1 MEIVLHGYDR
11 QQRYLSPRS
20 PRADPRALRAADS
33 PKDISTRTRCA
44 ATVEPAEPSARLIRR
59 GARMSVTIDGPAD
72 LPALY
77 RSADRESQRAQR
89 TYLRSLKVRLGA
101 LLVAAFGGAIALTTA
116 GGFQVGGGLA
126 FVAFA
131 CALGAE
137 LFLATT
143 SPLTTWYEGRAAAE
157 SAKTLAWRYM
167 VRAEPF
173 EVDGPDVD
181 KQFLAQTYSL
191 LQDLRSI
198 SVGTAESGAHQISDK
213 MRQVRALGFDERR
226 QVYLADR
233 ITDQQRWYAEKARWN
248 DRRARAW
255 VLVSIV
261 LEMSGVIGGALKAF
275 GWISFDLLGFL
286 AASAGCVVAWIEAK
300 QHRNLATAYGIA
312 SQELAS
318 IASELPTMNSEESW
332 AAFVGQAEE
341 AISRE
346 HTLWRASRGL
356 SDRFRRKEG

>member
-1 MEIVLHGYDR
+1 MSLTI
-11 QQRYLSPRS
+11 
-20 PRADPRALRAADS
+20 DS
-33 PKDISTRTRCA
+33 P
-44 ATVEPAEPSARLIRR
+44 
-59 GARMSVTIDGPAD
+59 AD
-72 LPALY
+72 FPVLY
-77 RSADRESQRAQR
+77 RSADRESLRAQR
-89 TYLRSLKVRLGA
+89 SYLRSLRVRLGA
-101 LLVAAFGGAIALTTA
+101 LIVAAFGGALTLTAA
-116 GGFQVGGGLA
+116 GGFHVGGGLA
-126 FVAFA
+126 FLAFA

-167 VRAEPF
+167 VRAQPF
-173 EVDGPDVD
+173 EGDGPYVD

-198 SVGTAESGAHQISDK
+198 SVGTEEPDAHQITDK
-213 MRQVRALGFDERR
+213 MRQIRALDFDDRR
-226 QVYLADR
+226 QVYQAER
-233 ITDQQRWYAEKARWN
+233 IADQQRWYAEKARWN
-248 DRRARAW
+248 DRRARGW

-261 LEMSGVIGGALKAF
+261 LQFAGLVGGALKMF
-275 GWISFDLLGFL
+275 GWINIDLLGFL
-286 AASAGCVVAWIEAK
+286 AAAAGSVAAWIEAK

-318 IASELPTMNSEESW
+318 IATELPTLNSEERW

-356 SDRFRRKEG
+356 PNR

>member
-1 MEIVLHGYDR
+1 
-11 QQRYLSPRS
+11 
-20 PRADPRALRAADS
+20 
-33 PKDISTRTRCA
+33 
-44 ATVEPAEPSARLIRR
+44 
-59 GARMSVTIDGPAD
+59 MSVTIDGPAD
-72 LPALY
+72 FPALY
-77 RSADRESQRAQR
+77 RSADRESERAQR
-89 TYLRSLKVRLGA
+89 SYLRSLRVRLGA
-101 LLVAAFGGAIALTTA
+101 LLIAAFGGALTFTTA

-126 FVAFA
+126 FLAFA

-173 EVDGPDVD
+173 EVDAPDVD

-198 SVGTAESGAHQISDK
+198 SLGTAEPSAHQITDK
-213 MRQVRALGFDERR
+213 MRQVRALDFNQRR
-226 QVYLADR
+226 QIYLTDR
-233 ITDQQRWYAEKARWN
+233 IADQQRWYSEKARWN
-248 DRRARAW
+248 DRRARGW

-261 LEMSGVIGGALKAF
+261 LETAGLIGGALTAF

-286 AASAGCVVAWIEAK
+286 AAAAGGAAAWIEAK

-318 IASELPTMNSEESW
+318 IATELPKLDSEERW

-356 SDRFRRKEG
+356 SDRFRRKGG

>member
-1 MEIVLHGYDR
+1 
-11 QQRYLSPRS
+11 
-20 PRADPRALRAADS
+20 
-33 PKDISTRTRCA
+33 
-44 ATVEPAEPSARLIRR
+44 
-59 GARMSVTIDGPAD
+59 MSVTIDGTAD

-77 RSADRESQRAQR
+77 RSADRESERAQR
-89 TYLRSLKVRLGA
+89 SYLMSLRVRLGA
-101 LLVAAFGGAIALTTA
+101 LLVAAFGGALTLTTA

-126 FVAFA
+126 FLAFA

-167 VRAEPF
+167 VRGEPF
-173 EVDGPDVD
+173 EVDTPDVD

-191 LQDLRSI
+191 LQDLQSI
-198 SVGTAESGAHQISDK
+198 ALGTAEPGAHQITDK
-213 MRQVRALGFDERR
+213 MRRVRALDFNERR
-226 QVYLADR
+226 QVYLVDR
-233 ITDQQRWYAEKARWN
+233 IADQQRWYSEKARWN
-248 DRRARAW
+248 ARRARVW
-255 VLVSIV
+255 VLISIV
-261 LEMSGVIGGALKAF
+261 LEIAGLIGGALKAF

-286 AASAGCVVAWIEAK
+286 AASAGVVVAWIEAK

-318 IASELPTMNSEESW
+318 IASELPTVNSEERW
-332 AAFVGQAEE
+332 AAFVSQAEE

-356 SDRFRRKEG
+356 SDRFRRKER

>member
-1 MEIVLHGYDR
+1 
-11 QQRYLSPRS
+11 
-20 PRADPRALRAADS
+20 
-33 PKDISTRTRCA
+33 
-44 ATVEPAEPSARLIRR
+44 
-59 GARMSVTIDGPAD
+59 MSVTIDGPAD
-72 LPALY
+72 FPALY
-77 RSADRESQRAQR
+77 RSADRESVRAQR
-89 TYLRSLKVRLGA
+89 SYLTSLRVRLGA
-101 LLVAAFGGAIALTTA
+101 LLVAAFGGAVTLTTP
-116 GGFQVGGGLA
+116 GNFQIGGGLA
-126 FVAFA
+126 FLAFA

-143 SPLTTWYEGRAAAE
+143 SPVTAWYEGRAAAE

-173 EVDGPDVD
+173 YLDAPEVDA
-181 KQFLAQTYSL
+181 QFLAQTYSL
-191 LQDLRSI
+191 VQDLRSI
-198 SVGTAESGAHQISDK
+198 SLDAGVAGEHQISAK
-213 MRQVRALGFDERR
+213 MREVRALDFAGRR
-226 QVYLADR
+226 QIYLEDR
-233 ITDQQRWYAEKARWN
+233 IANQQRWYSEKARWN

-261 LEMSGVIGGALKAF
+261 LEIAGLIGGALKAF

-286 AASAGCVVAWIEAK
+286 AAAAGSVMAWIEAK

-318 IASELPTMNSEESW
+318 IATELATLTDEERW

-356 SDRFRRKEG
+356 GR

>member
-1 MEIVLHGYDR
+1 M
-11 QQRYLSPRS
+11 
-20 PRADPRALRAADS
+20 
-33 PKDISTRTRCA
+33 
-44 ATVEPAEPSARLIRR
+44 SA
-59 GARMSVTIDGPAD
+59 TIDGPAD
-72 LPALY
+72 FPALF

-89 TYLRSLKVRLGA
+89 SYLTSLRVRLGS
-101 LLVAAFGGAIALTTA
+101 LVVAAFGGALTLTTA

-126 FVAFA
+126 FLAFA

-173 EVDGPDVD
+173 EVDDVDVD
-181 KQFLAQTYSL
+181 KQFHAQTYSL

-198 SVGTAESGAHQISDK
+198 SLGTEEPAAQQITDK
-213 MRQVRALGFDERR
+213 MRHVRALDFNERR
-226 QVYLADR
+226 QVYLGDR
-233 ITDQQRWYAEKARWN
+233 IADQQRWYSEKARWN
-248 DRRARAW
+248 DRRARGW
-255 VLVSIV
+255 VFVSIV
-261 LEMSGVIGGALKAF
+261 LEIAGLIGGALKAF
-275 GWISFDLLGFL
+275 GWINFDLLGFL
-286 AASAGCVVAWIEAK
+286 AAAAGGVMAWIEAK

-318 IASELPTMNSEESW
+318 IASELPTLNGEERW
-332 AAFVGQAEE
+332 AAFVAQAEE

>member
-1 MEIVLHGYDR
+1 
-11 QQRYLSPRS
+11 
-20 PRADPRALRAADS
+20 
-33 PKDISTRTRCA
+33 
-44 ATVEPAEPSARLIRR
+44 
-59 GARMSVTIDGPAD
+59 MSVSIDGTAD

-77 RSADRESQRAQR
+77 RSADRESERAQR
-89 TYLRSLKVRLGA
+89 SYLVSLRVRLGA
-101 LLVAAFGGAIALTTA
+101 LLVAAFGGALTLTTA
-116 GGFQVGGGLA
+116 HDFQVGGGLA

-143 SPLTTWYEGRAAAE
+143 NPLTTWYEGRAAAE

-167 VRAEPF
+167 VRGEPF
-173 EVDGPDVD
+173 EVVSPDVD

-198 SVGTAESGAHQISDK
+198 SVATAEPGAHQITDK
-213 MRQVRALGFDERR
+213 MRQVRGLDFDERR
-226 QVYLADR
+226 QVYLVDR
-233 ITDQQRWYAEKARWN
+233 IANQQRWYSEKARWN
-248 DRRARAW
+248 DRRARGW
-255 VLVSIV
+255 VLISIV
-261 LEMSGVIGGALKAF
+261 LEIAGLVGGALKAF

-286 AASAGCVVAWIEAK
+286 AASAGAVVAWIEAK

-318 IASELPTMNSEESW
+318 IATELPTLNSEERW

-346 HTLWRASRGL
+346 HTLWRASRGP
-356 SDRFRRKEG
+356 SGRFRRKDG

>member
-1 MEIVLHGYDR
+1 M
-11 QQRYLSPRS
+11 
-20 PRADPRALRAADS
+20 
-33 PKDISTRTRCA
+33 
-44 ATVEPAEPSARLIRR
+44 SA
-59 GARMSVTIDGPAD
+59 TIDGPAD
-72 LPALY
+72 FPALF

-89 TYLRSLKVRLGA
+89 SYLSSLRVRLGS
-101 LLVAAFGGAIALTTA
+101 LVVAAFGGALTLSTA

-126 FVAFA
+126 FLAFA

-173 EVDGPDVD
+173 EVDDVDVD
-181 KQFLAQTYSL
+181 KQFHAQTYSL

-198 SVGTAESGAHQISDK
+198 SLGTEEPAAQQITDK
-213 MRQVRALGFDERR
+213 MRHVRALDFNERR

-233 ITDQQRWYAEKARWN
+233 IADQQRWYSEKARWN
-248 DRRARAW
+248 DRRARGW

-261 LEMSGVIGGALKAF
+261 LEIAGLIGGALKAF
-275 GWISFDLLGFL
+275 GWINFDLLGFL
-286 AASAGCVVAWIEAK
+286 AAAAGGVMAWIEAK

-318 IASELPTMNSEESW
+318 IASELPTLNGEERW
-332 AAFVGQAEE
+332 AAFVAQAEE

>member
-1 MEIVLHGYDR
+1 
-11 QQRYLSPRS
+11 
-20 PRADPRALRAADS
+20 
-33 PKDISTRTRCA
+33 
-44 ATVEPAEPSARLIRR
+44 
-59 GARMSVTIDGPAD
+59 MSVTIDGPAD
-72 LPALY
+72 LPALF
-77 RSADRESQRAQR
+77 RSADQESGRAQR
-89 TYLRSLKVRLGA
+89 SYLRSLRVRLGA
-101 LLVAAFGGAIALTTA
+101 LVVAAFGGALTTTA
-116 GGFQVGGGLA
+116 GEFHIGGWLA
-126 FVAFA
+126 FLAFA

-143 SPLTTWYEGRAAAE
+143 TPLTTWYEGRAAAE

-173 EVDGPDVD
+173 QVDGPDVD

-198 SVGTAESGAHQISDK
+198 SLGTAQADAHQISDK
-213 MRQVRALGFDERR
+213 MRQVRALDFNERR

-233 ITDQQRWYAEKARWN
+233 ITDQQRWYSEKARWN
-248 DRRARAW
+248 DRRARGW

-261 LEMSGVIGGALKAF
+261 LEIAGLIGGALTAF
-275 GWISFDLLGFL
+275 GWIDFDLLGFL
-286 AASAGCVVAWIEAK
+286 AVSAGVVTAWIEAK

-318 IASELPTMNSEESW
+318 IASELPTVDSEEHW
-332 AAFVGQAEE
+332 ADFVAKAEE

-356 SDRFRRKEG
+356 PNRFGRKEG

>member
-1 MEIVLHGYDR
+1 
-11 QQRYLSPRS
+11 
-20 PRADPRALRAADS
+20 
-33 PKDISTRTRCA
+33 
-44 ATVEPAEPSARLIRR
+44 
-59 GARMSVTIDGPAD
+59 MSVTIDGTAD

-77 RSADRESQRAQR
+77 RSADRESERAQR
-89 TYLRSLKVRLGA
+89 SYLRSLRVRLGA
-101 LLVAAFGGAIALTTA
+101 LLVAAFGGALTLTTA

-126 FVAFA
+126 FLAFA

-167 VRAEPF
+167 VRGEPF
-173 EVDGPDVD
+173 EVDTPDVD

-191 LQDLRSI
+191 LQDLQSI
-198 SVGTAESGAHQISDK
+198 ALGTAEPGAHQITDK
-213 MRQVRALGFDERR
+213 MRRIRALDFNERR
-226 QVYLADR
+226 QVYLVDR
-233 ITDQQRWYAEKARWN
+233 IADQQRWYSEKARWN
-248 DRRARAW
+248 ARRARVW
-255 VLVSIV
+255 VLISIV
-261 LEMSGVIGGALKAF
+261 LEIAGLIGGALKAF

-286 AASAGCVVAWIEAK
+286 AASAGVVVAWIEAK

-318 IASELPTMNSEESW
+318 IASELPTVNSEERW
-332 AAFVGQAEE
+332 AAFVSQAEE

-356 SDRFRRKEG
+356 SDRFRRKER

>member
-1 MEIVLHGYDR
+1 
-11 QQRYLSPRS
+11 
-20 PRADPRALRAADS
+20 
-33 PKDISTRTRCA
+33 
-44 ATVEPAEPSARLIRR
+44 
-59 GARMSVTIDGPAD
+59 MSVTIDGPAD
-72 LPALY
+72 FPALF

-89 TYLRSLKVRLGA
+89 SYLTSLRVRLGS
-101 LLVAAFGGAIALTTA
+101 LVVAAFGGALTLTTT

-126 FVAFA
+126 FLAFA

-173 EVDGPDVD
+173 EVDDVDVD
-181 KQFLAQTYSL
+181 KQFHAQTYSL

-198 SVGTAESGAHQISDK
+198 SLGTEEPAAQQITDK
-213 MRQVRALGFDERR
+213 MRHVRALDFNERR
-226 QVYLADR
+226 QVYFADR
-233 ITDQQRWYAEKARWN
+233 IADQQRWYSEKARWN
-248 DRRARAW
+248 DRRARGW

-261 LEMSGVIGGALKAF
+261 LEIAGLIGGALKAF
-275 GWISFDLLGFL
+275 GWINFDLLGFL
-286 AASAGCVVAWIEAK
+286 AAAAGGVMAWIEAK

-318 IASELPTMNSEESW
+318 IASELPTLHSEDRW
-332 AAFVGQAEE
+332 AAFVAQAEE

>member
-1 MEIVLHGYDR
+1 
-11 QQRYLSPRS
+11 
-20 PRADPRALRAADS
+20 
-33 PKDISTRTRCA
+33 
-44 ATVEPAEPSARLIRR
+44 
-59 GARMSVTIDGPAD
+59 MSVSIDGTAD

-77 RSADRESQRAQR
+77 RSADRESERAQR
-89 TYLRSLKVRLGA
+89 SYLVSLRVRLGA
-101 LLVAAFGGAIALTTA
+101 LLVAAFGGALTLTTA
-116 GGFQVGGGLA
+116 HDFQVGGGLA

-143 SPLTTWYEGRAAAE
+143 NPLTTWYEGRAAAE

-167 VRAEPF
+167 VRGEPF
-173 EVDGPDVD
+173 EVVSPDVD

-198 SVGTAESGAHQISDK
+198 SVATAEPGAHQITDK
-213 MRQVRALGFDERR
+213 MRQVRGLDFDERR
-226 QVYLADR
+226 QVYLVDR
-233 ITDQQRWYAEKARWN
+233 IADQQRWYSEKARWN
-248 DRRARAW
+248 DRRARGW
-255 VLVSIV
+255 VLISIV
-261 LEMSGVIGGALKAF
+261 LEIAGLVGGALKAF

-286 AASAGCVVAWIEAK
+286 AASAGAVVAWIEAK

-318 IASELPTMNSEESW
+318 IATELPTLNSEERW

-346 HTLWRASRGL
+346 HTLLRASRGP
-356 SDRFRRKEG
+356 SGRFRRKDG

>member
-1 MEIVLHGYDR
+1 
-11 QQRYLSPRS
+11 
-20 PRADPRALRAADS
+20 
-33 PKDISTRTRCA
+33 
-44 ATVEPAEPSARLIRR
+44 
-59 GARMSVTIDGPAD
+59 MSVTIDGIAD

-77 RSADRESQRAQR
+77 RSADRESERAQR
-89 TYLRSLKVRLGA
+89 SYLTSLRVRLGA
-101 LLVAAFGGAIALTTA
+101 LLVAAFGGALTLNTA
-116 GGFQVGGGLA
+116 GDFQVGGGLA

-143 SPLTTWYEGRAAAE
+143 NPLTTWYEGRAAAE

-167 VRAEPF
+167 VRGEPF
-173 EVDGPDVD
+173 QVDTPDVD

-198 SVGTAESGAHQISDK
+198 SLGTAEPAAHQITDK
-213 MRQVRALGFDERR
+213 MRQVRALDFNERR
-226 QVYLADR
+226 QVYLVDR
-233 ITDQQRWYAEKARWN
+233 IADQQRWYSEKARWN
-248 DRRARAW
+248 DRRARGW
-255 VLVSIV
+255 VLISIV
-261 LEMSGVIGGALKAF
+261 LEIAGLIGGALKAF

-286 AASAGCVVAWIEAK
+286 AASAGGVVAWIEAK

-318 IASELPTMNSEESW
+318 IATELPTLTSEERW
-332 AAFVGQAEE
+332 AAFVGEAEE

-346 HTLWRASRGL
+346 HTLWRASRGP
-356 SDRFRRKEG
+356 SGRFRRKDG

>member
-1 MEIVLHGYDR
+1 
-11 QQRYLSPRS
+11 
-20 PRADPRALRAADS
+20 
-33 PKDISTRTRCA
+33 
-44 ATVEPAEPSARLIRR
+44 
-59 GARMSVTIDGPAD
+59 MSVTIDGPAD
-72 LPALY
+72 FPALY
-77 RSADRESQRAQR
+77 RSADRESLRAQR
-89 TYLRSLKVRLGA
+89 SYLRSLRVRLGA
-101 LLVAAFGGAIALTTA
+101 LVVAAFGGALTVTTA

-126 FVAFA
+126 FLAFA

-137 LFLATT
+137 LFLAVT

-167 VRAEPF
+167 VCAEPF
-173 EVDGPDVD
+173 EVDTPDVD
-181 KQFLAQTYSL
+181 RQFLAQTYSL

-198 SVGTAESGAHQISDK
+198 SLGTAEPDAHQISDK
-213 MRQVRALGFDERR
+213 MRQVRALNFDERR
-226 QVYLADR
+226 QVYLTDR
-233 ITDQQRWYAEKARWN
+233 IADQQRWYSGKARWN
-248 DRRARAW
+248 DRRARGW

-261 LEMSGVIGGALKAF
+261 LEIAGLLGGAFKAF

-286 AASAGCVVAWIEAK
+286 AASAGGVMAWIEAK

-318 IASELPTMNSEESW
+318 IATELATLTSEERW
-332 AAFVGQAEE
+332 AAFVSQAEE

-356 SDRFRRKEG
+356 SDHFRRKEG

>member
-1 MEIVLHGYDR
+1 
-11 QQRYLSPRS
+11 
-20 PRADPRALRAADS
+20 
-33 PKDISTRTRCA
+33 
-44 ATVEPAEPSARLIRR
+44 
-59 GARMSVTIDGPAD
+59 MSVTIDGPAD
-72 LPALY
+72 FPALF

-89 TYLRSLKVRLGA
+89 SYLTSLRVRLSS
-101 LLVAAFGGAIALTTA
+101 LVVAAFGGALTLTTA
-116 GGFQVGGGLA
+116 GGFQIGGGLA
-126 FVAFA
+126 FLAFA

-173 EVDGPDVD
+173 EVDDADVD
-181 KQFLAQTYSL
+181 KQFHAQTYSL

-198 SVGTAESGAHQISDK
+198 SLGIEEPAAQQITDK
-213 MRQVRALGFDERR
+213 MRQVRALDFNQRR

-233 ITDQQRWYAEKARWN
+233 IADQQRWYSEKARWN
-248 DRRARAW
+248 DRRARGWA
-255 VLVSIV
+255 LVSIV
-261 LEMSGVIGGALKAF
+261 LEIAGLIGGALKAF
-275 GWISFDLLGFL
+275 GWINFDLLGFL
-286 AASAGCVVAWIEAK
+286 AAAAGGVMAWIEAK

-318 IASELPTMNSEESW
+318 IASELPTLNSEERW
-332 AAFVGQAEE
+332 AAFVAQAEE

-356 SDRFRRKEG
+356 ADRFRRKEG

>member
-1 MEIVLHGYDR
+1 
-11 QQRYLSPRS
+11 
-20 PRADPRALRAADS
+20 
-33 PKDISTRTRCA
+33 
-44 ATVEPAEPSARLIRR
+44 
-59 GARMSVTIDGPAD
+59 MSVTIDGPAD
-72 LPALY
+72 FPALY
-77 RSADRESQRAQR
+77 RSADRESERAQR
-89 TYLRSLKVRLGA
+89 SYLRSLRVRLGA
-101 LLVAAFGGAIALTTA
+101 LLVAAFGGALTLSIA

-126 FVAFA
+126 FLAFA

-137 LFLATT
+137 LFLART

-173 EVDGPDVD
+173 ELDTPDVD
-181 KQFLAQTYSL
+181 QQFLAQTYSL

-198 SVGTAESGAHQISDK
+198 SLGTAEPDAHQISDK
-213 MRQVRALGFDERR
+213 MRQVRALDFDERR
-226 QVYLADR
+226 QVYLANR
-233 ITDQQRWYAEKARWN
+233 ISDQQRWYSEKARWN
-248 DRRARAW
+248 DRRARGW

-261 LEMSGVIGGALKAF
+261 LEIAGLIGGALKAF
-275 GWISFDLLGFL
+275 GWINFDLLGFL
-286 AASAGCVVAWIEAK
+286 AASAAGVAAWIEAK

-318 IASELPTMNSEESW
+318 IATELPRVTGEDRW
-332 AAFVGQAEE
+332 AAFVAQAEE

-356 SDRFRRKEG
+356 SDRFRRREG

>member
-1 MEIVLHGYDR
+1 M
-11 QQRYLSPRS
+11 
-20 PRADPRALRAADS
+20 
-33 PKDISTRTRCA
+33 
-44 ATVEPAEPSARLIRR
+44 SA
-59 GARMSVTIDGPAD
+59 TIDGPAD
-72 LPALY
+72 FPALF

-89 TYLRSLKVRLGA
+89 SYLTSLRVRLSS
-101 LLVAAFGGAIALTTA
+101 LVVAAFGGALTLTTA
-116 GGFQVGGGLA
+116 GGFQIGGGLA
-126 FVAFA
+126 FLAFA

-173 EVDGPDVD
+173 EVDDVDVD
-181 KQFLAQTYSL
+181 KQFHAQTYSL

-198 SVGTAESGAHQISDK
+198 SLGIEEPAAQQITDK
-213 MRQVRALGFDERR
+213 MRQVRALDFNQRR

-233 ITDQQRWYAEKARWN
+233 IADQQRWYSEKARWN
-248 DRRARAW
+248 DRRARGW

-261 LEMSGVIGGALKAF
+261 LEIAGLIGGALKAF
-275 GWISFDLLGFL
+275 GWINFDLLGFL
-286 AASAGCVVAWIEAK
+286 AAAAGGVMAWIEAK

-318 IASELPTMNSEESW
+318 IASELPTLNSEERW
-332 AAFVGQAEE
+332 AAFVAQAEE

-356 SDRFRRKEG
+356 YDRFRRKEG

>member
-1 MEIVLHGYDR
+1 
-11 QQRYLSPRS
+11 
-20 PRADPRALRAADS
+20 
-33 PKDISTRTRCA
+33 
-44 ATVEPAEPSARLIRR
+44 
-59 GARMSVTIDGPAD
+59 MSVTFDDPAD

-89 TYLRSLKVRLGA
+89 SYLWSIGVRLGA

-213 MRQVRALGFDERR
+213 MRQVRALGFDQRR

-318 IASELPTMNSEESW
+318 IASELPTLNSEERW

-356 SDRFRRKEG
+356 SNRFRRKDG

>member
-1 MEIVLHGYDR
+1 
-11 QQRYLSPRS
+11 
-20 PRADPRALRAADS
+20 
-33 PKDISTRTRCA
+33 
-44 ATVEPAEPSARLIRR
+44 
-59 GARMSVTIDGPAD
+59 MSVTIDGPAD
-72 LPALY
+72 FPALY
-77 RSADRESQRAQR
+77 RSADRESERAQR
-89 TYLRSLKVRLGA
+89 SYLISLRVRLGA
-101 LLVAAFGGAIALTTA
+101 LLVAAFGGALTLTTA
-116 GGFQVGGGLA
+116 GGFQIGGGLA
-126 FVAFA
+126 FLAFA

-137 LFLATT
+137 LFLGTT
-143 SPLTTWYEGRAAAE
+143 TPLTTWYEGRAAAE

-198 SVGTAESGAHQISDK
+198 SLGTGEPDAHQISDK
-213 MRQVRALGFDERR
+213 MRQVRALDFDERR

-233 ITDQQRWYAEKARWN
+233 IADQQRWYSEKARWN
-248 DRRARAW
+248 DRRARGW

-261 LEMSGVIGGALKAF
+261 LEIAGLLGGAFKAF

-286 AASAGCVVAWIEAK
+286 AASAGGVMAWIEAK

-318 IASELPTMNSEESW
+318 IATELPTLNNEERW
-332 AAFVGQAEE
+332 ASFVGQAEE

-356 SDRFRRKEG
+356 SDRFKHRPGS

>member
-1 MEIVLHGYDR
+1 
-11 QQRYLSPRS
+11 
-20 PRADPRALRAADS
+20 
-33 PKDISTRTRCA
+33 
-44 ATVEPAEPSARLIRR
+44 
-59 GARMSVTIDGPAD
+59 MSVTIDGPAD
-72 LPALY
+72 FPALF

-89 TYLRSLKVRLGA
+89 SYLTSLRVRLGS
-101 LLVAAFGGAIALTTA
+101 LVVAAFGGALTLTTA

-126 FVAFA
+126 FLAFA

-173 EVDGPDVD
+173 EVDDVDVD
-181 KQFLAQTYSL
+181 KQFHAQTYSL

-198 SVGTAESGAHQISDK
+198 SLGIEEPAAQQITDK
-213 MRQVRALGFDERR
+213 MRHIRALDFNERR

-233 ITDQQRWYAEKARWN
+233 IADQQRWYSEKARWN
-248 DRRARAW
+248 DRRARGW

-261 LEMSGVIGGALKAF
+261 LEIAGLIGGALKAF
-275 GWISFDLLGFL
+275 GWINFDLLGFL
-286 AASAGCVVAWIEAK
+286 AAAAGGVMAWIEAK

-318 IASELPTMNSEESW
+318 IASELPTLHNEERW
-332 AAFVGQAEE
+332 AAFVAQAEE

-356 SDRFRRKEG
+356 SDRFRRQEG